1 MLDDVGRPAVGL
13 THSSQPSSGGQS
25 SRPSGTHLWNWLVS
39 EGTVTVATTPRC
51 PSSRSTSSAA
61 CWWHTTCSGVH
72 GEGGPAGREAA
83 ACVQH
88 AHRHPL
94 GLVNLKSGVGHN
106 WGWASAGSSILA
118 EFGTLHMEFIHLT
131 YLRGNPAY
139 YQKVMHIRKL
149 LARKDRPNG
158 LYPYYLNPQTG
169 RWGQQGGLGDSFY
182 KYLLKAWLVSD
193 RTDTEARRTYD
204 DAIEAIERHLIHK
217 SSGGLTFVE
226 WKNGHLQRKMGY
238 HLGAEIAHTCHESYD
253 RTGEQRRWDVPLAS
267 RCRNPAPNP
276 PAALKLGPEA
286 FKFDG
291 GLEGVAV
298 RQNEKYYILRPEVIE
313 TCWFMWRFTHNP
325 KYRQWGW

>member
-39 EGTVTVATTPRC
+39 EGTVTVATC
-51 PSSRSTSSAA
+51 STHNAEVSVFEVNFIGGLLVAYYLFRFGPMA
-61 CWWHTTCSGVH
+61 TQLGVH

-204 DAIEAIERHLIHK
+204 DAIEVSCL
-217 SSGGLTFVE
+217 
-226 WKNGHLQRKMGY
+226 LQ
-238 HLGAEIAHTCHESYD
+238 T
-253 RTGEQRRWDVPLAS
+253 
-267 RCRNPAPNP
+267 P
-276 PAALKLGPEA
+276 PCG
-286 FKFDG
+286 
-291 GLEGVAV
+291 
-298 RQNEKYYILRPEVIE
+298 
-313 TCWFMWRFTHNP
+313 
-325 KYRQWGW
+325 